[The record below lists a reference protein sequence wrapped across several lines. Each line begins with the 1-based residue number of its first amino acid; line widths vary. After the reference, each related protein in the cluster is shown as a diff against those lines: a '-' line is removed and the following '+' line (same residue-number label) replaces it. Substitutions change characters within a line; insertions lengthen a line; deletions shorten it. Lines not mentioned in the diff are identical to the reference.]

1 MPTPTGV
8 GESSTLKKKSEFQNQ
23 GALAPTSSEDDKERP
38 INSDTR
44 PKEGLT
50 FTRHFGIKICVDSC
64 LNRR

>member
-8 GESSTLKKKSEFQNQ
+8 GESSTLKKKSE
-23 GALAPTSSEDDKERP
+23 LAPTSSEDDKERP